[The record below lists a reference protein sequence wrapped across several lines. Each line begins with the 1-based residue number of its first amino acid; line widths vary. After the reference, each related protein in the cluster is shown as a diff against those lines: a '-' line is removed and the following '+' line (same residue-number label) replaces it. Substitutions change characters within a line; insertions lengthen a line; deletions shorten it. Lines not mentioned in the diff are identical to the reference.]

1 MRFRVLGDV
10 EMRVDGRP
18 VNIGHARQRCV
29 LAVLLLDANRPVS
42 TEVLIDRVWMD
53 RPPQRARETLSGYLS
68 RLRQVLALAG
78 DARITRRSGGYVL
91 TVDPHA
97 VDLHLFRHLVE
108 QARDSDDPERA
119 DGLYRQA
126 LVLWQGE
133 AFATLDTPWLA
144 AAREALDGERR
155 AAELEHYELALTRGA
170 HREILPAL
178 AASTA
183 ANPLDERLAGALM
196 LALYR
201 SGRQA
206 EALRHYAELRSRLA
220 DELGTDP
227 SLPLRRLHRQI
238 LGADLEP
245 SSAAP
250 PPAAP
255 QAVVPRQLPT
265 PARLFAGRSRE
276 LAALDLLLAQ
286 DATESMATVI
296 ATVVGAAGV
305 GKTAL
310 AVRWAHTVAA
320 RFPDGQIYLNLR
332 GFDPG
337 GIAVTTAEA
346 VRGFL
351 DAMGVPA
358 ARIPASTDAQIGLFR
373 SIIADRRLLVLLDNA
388 RDVAQVRPLLP
399 GAPGCL
405 VLVTSRNQLAGLV
418 AGEGAVP
425 LGLDRL
431 SADEARELLVR
442 HLGADRVAAETDA
455 VDEIIARCAR
465 LPLALSV
472 VAARAATHPS
482 FALGALARELGAAGS
497 GLDAL
502 AAGDPHS
509 DVRAALSW
517 SYGRLDAPGAR
528 LFGLLGLHPGPDVA
542 VPAVASLTGWPVRVT
557 APRLAELADVNLLDE
572 PAPTRYALHDLSRVY
587 TAELARLDPGSAA
600 ERREAGARMIAHYLH
615 TAYAAAMRLDPHR
628 DPIRLGP
635 LPAGVLTTR
644 FPNLEQ
650 AQSWIA
656 GEYPV
661 LLTLIEHTAR
671 AGQDVDAW
679 RLAWTLTDFL
689 NRTGRWSDQARVFA
703 TAADAAHRADDRPG
717 EGYAQRILARALGR
731 LGRHDEAHS
740 RLHTALTLFESLGD
754 SAGLAHTH
762 LGVAWVHQQQ
772 GEHHQALRHDRH
784 ALAVFRAAGHR
795 VGQARALNNIG
806 WRLGES
812 GDHRS
817 SLAYAREALA
827 LCRQTGSRYDE
838 ANTLDTIGCA
848 HHRLGDHRRA
858 ADYFRQAIQVFREVG
873 HRDGEADTLIN
884 LGDAQQAAGDPGA
897 ARTAWR
903 AALRILRDLDH
914 PRTDA
919 VLARLADGP
928 DQDIQG
934 LPKDHRRANPQSVG
948 T

>member
-10 EMRVDGRP
+10 EMRVDDLP
-18 VNIGHARQRCV
+18 VDIGHARQRCV

-42 TEVLIDRVWMD
+42 TEILIDRVWMD
-53 RPPQRARETLSGYLS
+53 RPPQRARETLAGYLS
-68 RLRQVLALAG
+68 RLRQVLAPAG
-78 DARITRRSGGYVL
+78 EARITRRSGGYVL
-91 TVDPHA
+91 TVDPLS
-97 VDLHLFRHLVE
+97 VDLHLFRHLVA
-108 QARDSDDPERA
+108 QARACDDPRAA

-126 LVLWQGE
+126 LDLWQGE

-144 AAREALDGERR
+144 SAREALDAERR
-155 AAELEHYELALTRGA
+155 AAELEHYELALTRGG

-183 ANPLDERLAGALM
+183 AHPLDERLAGALM

-206 EALRHYAELRSRLA
+206 EALHHYAELRSRLA

-227 SLPLRRLHRQI
+227 STPLQRLHRRI
-238 LGADLEP
+238 LGADQEQP
-245 SSAAP
+245 NAAP
-250 PPAAP
+250 
-255 QAVVPRQLPT
+255 AVVPRQLPT

-276 LAALDLLLAQ
+276 LKALDQLLAQ
-286 DATESMATVI
+286 ETTESMATVI
-296 ATVVGAAGV
+296 ATVVGTAGV

-337 GIAVTTAEA
+337 GIAVTAAEA

-358 ARIPASTDAQIGLFR
+358 ARIPASTDSQIGLFR
-373 SIIADRRLLVLLDNA
+373 SVVAGRRMLLLLDNA
-388 RDVAQVRPLLP
+388 HDVAQVRPLLP

-425 LGLDRL
+425 LSLDRL
-431 SADEARELLVR
+431 PAEEARELLVR
-442 HLGADRVAAETDA
+442 HLGAERVAAETDA
-455 VDEIIARCAR
+455 VDEIIARCAG

-482 FALGALARELGAAGS
+482 FALDALARELGEADS

-502 AAGDPHS
+502 AAGDPQS

-517 SYGRLDAPGAR
+517 SYGRLDAPGAL
-528 LFGLLGLHPGPDVA
+528 LFGMLGLHPGPDVA
-542 VPAVASLTGWPVRVT
+542 VPAVASLTGWPARVT
-557 APRLAELADVNLLDE
+557 APRLAELAEVNMVDE
-572 PAPTRYALHDLSRVY
+572 PTPARYALHDLSRVY
-587 TAELARLDPGSAA
+587 TAELALLDPGSAD
-600 ERREAGARMIAHYLH
+600 ERRAAGERMVAHYLH
-615 TAYAAAMRLDPHR
+615 TAYAAALRLDPHR

-644 FPNLEQ
+644 FPDLER
-650 AQSWIA
+650 ARSWITE
-656 GEYPV
+656 EYSV

-671 AGQDVDAW
+671 TGRDADAW

-731 LGRHDEAHS
+731 LGRHDEAHA
-740 RLHTALTLFESLGD
+740 RLRTALTLFDGLGD
-754 SAGLAHTH
+754 ATGLAHTH
-762 LGVAWVHQQQ
+762 IGLAWLYQQQ
-772 GEHHQALRHDRH
+772 GDHHRALSHDRQALD
-784 ALAVFRAAGHR
+784 AFRAAGHR

-812 GDHRS
+812 GDHRR
-817 SLAYAREALA
+817 SLAYGREALA

-838 ANTLDTIGCA
+838 ANALDSIGCA

-873 HRDGEADTLIN
+873 HRDGEADSLIN
-884 LGDAQQAAGDPGA
+884 LGDAEQAAGDPGG

-903 AALRILRDLDH
+903 AALRILRALDH
-914 PRTDA
+914 PRADSVRT
-919 VLARLADGP
+919 RLAVGP
-928 DQDIQG
+928 DQAIQG
-934 LPKDHRRANPQSVG
+934 FPNDRRSPDPQNVR